1 MSEKK
6 ILKVDNVSKNF
17 GGIQAVKDV
26 SFDIYENEI
35 LGIIGPNGAGKST
48 VFNLITGYY
57 PVSSGKVYY
66 NDEDITH
73 LRPHQVCHKGIT
85 RTFQVARPLGTLT
98 VSENVLIGLLT
109 KTNSVDKAK
118 GQVNG
123 ILDRLGLSHKKNS
136 CGNDLTTMERKR
148 LEVARAL
155 ATEPDLLLLDETMTG
170 LKPQEQDMMLNV
182 IMDLKK
188 EMTIV
193 VVEHVMRVIMS
204 ICERIVVLDQGE
216 KLIEGLPDDVLN
228 SQLVMDAYLG
238 GVKLA

>member
-1 MSEKK
+1 MANKL

-26 SFDIYENEI
+26 SFEIFENEI
-35 LGIIGPNGAGKST
+35 LGVIGPNGAGKST
-48 VFNLITGYY
+48 IFNLITGYY
-57 PVSSGKVYY
+57 PVSSGNVYY
-66 NDEDITH
+66 RGRDIIG
-73 LRPHQVCHKGIT
+73 LRPNQVCHLGIT
-85 RTFQVARPLGTLT
+85 RTFQIARPLGSLT
-98 VSENVLIGLLT
+98 VAENVLIGLLA
-109 KTNSVDKAK
+109 KVKSIDVAK
-118 GQVNG
+118 GQVDEL
-123 ILDRLGLSHKKNS
+123 LDRLGLSHKRDS
-136 CGNDLTTMERKR
+136 SGNDLTTMERKR

-155 ATEPDLLLLDETMTG
+155 ATGPDILLLDETMTG
-170 LKPQEQDMMLNV
+170 LKPQEQDMMLKV

-216 KLIEGLPDDVLN
+216 KIIEGLPDEVLN
-228 SQLVMDAYLG
+228 SQVVMDAYLG

>member
-1 MSEKK
+1 MANKI

-26 SFDIYENEI
+26 SFEIYENEI
-35 LGIIGPNGAGKST
+35 LGVIGPNGAGKST
-48 VFNLITGYY
+48 MFNLITGYY

-66 NDEDITH
+66 KDRDITG
-73 LRPHQVCHKGIT
+73 LRPSQVCHLGIT
-85 RTFQVARPLGTLT
+85 RTFQVARPLGSLT
-98 VSENVLIGLLT
+98 VAENVLIGLLA
-109 KTNSVDKAK
+109 KIKSIDVAK
-118 GQVNG
+118 GQVDG
-123 ILDRLGLSHKKNS
+123 LLDRLGLSHKRDS

-155 ATEPDLLLLDETMTG
+155 ATGPDILLLDETMTG

-216 KLIEGLPDDVLN
+216 KIIEGLPDEVLN
-228 SQLVMDAYLG
+228 SQVVMDAYLG